1 MAHADTDTLASIRK
15 AGIIV
20 GTMLYGDR
28 DDSFESDYVIWRA
41 FTELRAAY
49 FQATGTALQW
59 VDEDVDE
66 IEGEWQAKLDE

>member
-1 MAHADTDTLASIRK
+1 MAPADADTLASSRK

-20 GTMLYGDR
+20 GTMLNVTHDPIASDR
-28 DDSFESDYVIWRA
+28 FFLSRA

-59 VDEDVDE
+59 GDEDVDE

>member
-20 GTMLYGDR
+20 GTMLYGER
-28 DDSFESDYVIWRA
+28 FIRSDYVISRA